1 MTGTG
6 DFKRALEEEFA
17 LKSAEAKA
25 VSDRF
30 VSDRMFEARRETE
43 RKVHSIRTRHRKRY
57 ELLLEREKRRGL
69 LLVREEALEKISSFL
84 EEISK
89 RVCERISMIRRD
101 RVLYGRILAE
111 LVGEA
116 LDSLAEEAVVLV
128 PPGEKDLISRDR
140 RKIAVEESE
149 EDTSWGGCLVT
160 DAGTRSVFV
169 DNTIKTRWD
178 LFQKELVRDLSESY
192 CHVLEGSEGS
202 SRELR
207 LP

>member
-1 MTGTG
+1 MTGIG

-17 LKSAEAKA
+17 RRSAEMKA
-25 VSDRF
+25 ESDRF
-30 VSDRMFEARRETE
+30 VSDRMFVARRETE
-43 RKVHSIRTRHRKRY
+43 REVHSIRTRHRKRY
-57 ELLLEREKRRGL
+57 ELILEREKRRGL

-89 RVCERISMIRRD
+89 RVGERISMIRGD

-111 LVGEA
+111 LVEEA

-128 PPGEKDLISRDR
+128 SPGEKDLISRDR
-140 RKIAVEESE
+140 RIIAVEESE
-149 EDTSWGGCLVT
+149 EGTSWGGCLAT
-160 DAGTRSVFV
+160 DARSRSIFV

-192 CHVLEGSEGS
+192 CHVFEGSEGS